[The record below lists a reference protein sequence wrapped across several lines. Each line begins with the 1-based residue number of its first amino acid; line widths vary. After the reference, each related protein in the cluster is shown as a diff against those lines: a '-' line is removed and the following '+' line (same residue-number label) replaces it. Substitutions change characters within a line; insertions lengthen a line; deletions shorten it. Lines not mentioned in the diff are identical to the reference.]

1 MCLYADHR
9 HNNVTLPASGDDDD
23 DDDDVETI

>member
-23 DDDDVETI
+23 DDDVETI